1 MGRERARRGDPGSGG
16 EGAGRCA
23 AGHVGAGAAGNR
35 AGSHGGAAAAPGA
48 GGGGLYGEESGEGEY
63 PEDAGSGAEADLGFG
78 GSEYGA
84 GFLPLPAAA
93 SGSFRTTACQPA
105 DPGRGVPGVVA
116 APLEALLTLRTGAS
130 AERMKSVSPRHAQ
143 GRLPPAPKARPG
155 RGCPLARVEKPPG
168 VRCSASPTF
177 QSCAA
182 ASQVS
187 SQSPPKEHRQGERP
201 ETRRCSASS
210 VAWSCSAHAA
220 MSHMLFCF
228 DPLNVMRL
236 LIPLP

>member
-1 MGRERARRGDPGSGG
+1 MTREVAARGRAGARQAMWAPAQPGTARVAMAELQQLRVQEAVDSMVKSLERENIRKMQV
-16 EGAGRCA
+16 AGRKPTW
-23 AGHVGAGAAGNR
+23 GL
-35 AGSHGGAAAAPGA
+35 GGA
-48 GGGGLYGEESGEGEY
+48 STVR
-63 PEDAGSGAEADLGFG
+63 
-78 GSEYGA
+78 